1 MNGAVDIEAYL
12 SKKDPRLGRLI
23 VLVRAHT
30 GKPMRPPTSTETT
43 FQALVRA
50 VIYQRVSES
59 AGATVYSR
67 LEEIA
72 GGKLTPKR
80 IARLTTGQVR
90 KAGLALSKT
99 TYIQNLATW
108 FEENPKVAQ
117 RLASMPDE
125 EIVDALTAIR
135 GIGLW
140 TVNVLLVFNLG
151 RMDVAP
157 APDLIIRRI
166 AQVIYGLKTIPTADF
181 VKQKMECWKPYRSIA
196 SMYLWQATKMK
207 VTQADLRRRR
217 HTRID
222 EAALRRA

>member
-1 MNGAVDIEAYL
+1 MNSAVDIEGYL
-12 SKKDPRLGRLI
+12 SKKDPKLGRLI
-23 VLVRAHT
+23 EFVRARR
-30 GKPMRPPTSTETT
+30 GEPMRPPASTETT

-67 LEEIA
+67 LEQIA
-72 GGKLTPKR
+72 GGKLTPRR
-80 IARLTTGQVR
+80 IGTLSTRQVR
-90 KAGLALSKT
+90 RAGLALSKT
-99 TYIQNLATW
+99 TYIQNLVTW
-108 FEENPKVAQ
+108 FEQNPKVAK
-117 RLASMPDE
+117 RLASMSDE
-125 EIVDALTAIR
+125 EIVDALTAVP

-166 AQVIYGLKTIPTADF
+166 AQVIYGLKTIPAAEF

-207 VTQADLRRRR
+207 VTQADLRRGR
-217 HTRID
+217 TGID
-222 EAALRRA
+222 EAALRSV